1 MASRPKRRV
10 VGSAVPRGEEEEGKV
25 QDEHEDDE
33 DSDEDEDED
42 EDDESVDEVRD
53 VRDLGLL
60 YIWENTFPATRALGR
75 CALPGKGPPKGRGR

>member
-42 EDDESVDEVRD
+42 EDESVDEVRD
-53 VRDLGLL
+53 VRELGLL

>member
-33 DSDEDEDED
+33 DSDEEED

-53 VRDLGLL
+53 VRDLGLP
-60 YIWENTFPATRALGR
+60 YIWENRFPATRALGR
-75 CALPGKGPPKGRGR
+75 CALPGGGPPDGRGR

>member
-42 EDDESVDEVRD
+42 EDESVDEVRD